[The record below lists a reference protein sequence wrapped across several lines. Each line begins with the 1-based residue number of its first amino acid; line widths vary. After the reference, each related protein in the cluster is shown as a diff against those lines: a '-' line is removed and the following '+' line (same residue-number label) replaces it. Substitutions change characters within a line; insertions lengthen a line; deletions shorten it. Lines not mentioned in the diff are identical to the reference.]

1 MSKKKK
7 LFSAVV
13 LTIGLFIV
21 LLGSMISS
29 NNYKNTNVSDN
40 ENNEI
45 AAGTGCISV
54 INKNS
59 GTYSITGSG
68 LDIINCCTNK
78 KGCKYYVS
86 VSNGSYFGLNGKCT
100 TNQGTDTRS
109 STIFPSSAGLTFT
122 VCGPTTVASRYIS
135 AYTNGN
141 VIVKCSGSG
150 CESYTSNK
158 CNVGKGNCT
167 FTGTPNSGYN
177 VSSSSSCTNPQSTLS
192 YTVNSKNTSNVY
204 FYSCAKQTATTK
216 AKSVYA
222 KNRSGNDKLNV
233 TCYSSAGACVNSST
247 CNVSKGLCTFT
258 ATAQSNY
265 NVSRN
270 SDCSYKQTKLEDSVS
285 IGSSDINYYACPVN
299 NQSGGTTSTC
309 KINLNVNSGETYSI
323 FDGGE
328 FKFSTGKSTS
338 YDCKSQNC
346 YAQITS
352 YSDSN
357 KYKGLAG
364 DGDCSTGVRTTGTRV
379 DCTNNSV
386 SVKACYDSPKNN
398 QLIIRSI
405 NGGVARISKI
415 TSGEGTI
422 EPGGQTAECTQEP
435 CEFLVIAEE
444 NYGFGYGLNGSTCTN
459 NLREGT
465 VTVSKS
471 DTVIYVCPKNSGSS
485 SGGTYTP
492 IPEPS
497 VEDNK
502 TVTKKQFFYANGT
515 QYQGNSIKCGDK
527 VYVTTCTAGDNA
539 ICNVTSI
546 NSTSVST
553 TTQIYEKDL
562 VTNLQDTGCYQKIER
577 YITEKTNYY
586 SNRELSKN
594 ATEIGCGSVITFK
607 QEIKNACVNK
617 SCEVEYNGKIVYINI
632 DYITSDKP
640 ACQNQNTSGG
650 NTGGSTSSDTNT
662 CVTSK
667 SLTGVK
673 GEVTV
678 SICKKDDTEDTKNK
692 IVTCAEDYTY
702 QYRLTKDTC
711 KDSNSE
717 NCYKEYIYTCNY
729 IKRPGINASAGTIK
743 SNGKGT
749 ITVTGMP
756 YGNIGILGY
765 HVSNG
770 EEPTVNSGWSTFNA
784 INNTFSIERSA
795 GTYFIWAINNKRR
808 ISYPV
813 LAKVY
818 DSDLSTTLSSFS
830 LKDENGN
837 NINVT
842 MNSLDNTVGYN
853 EPVKDSNYAL
863 LTNNLLADS
872 IGGFDKL
879 TTSYEL
885 SVTSNK
891 IAIYATLTS
900 NDASYVSGYEPRTID
915 LEYGRNVA
923 LIKIVNK
930 NGKERCYTF
939 IINRVDDRN
948 SSNLLKNI
956 KLSRGSIDFDPYT
969 TNYDVKISRFTK
981 KVSINAEL
989 DSSTSTFISGY
1000 EPREVEI
1007 TEDRQSVVLK
1017 VISEAGSIRSYVIT
1031 FTRNGEEKDNV
1042 NSTYL
1047 SSLTVP
1053 GTMLGF
1059 DKETYDYTITVPYET
1074 EDIPVYAFAEDE
1086 NATVNVGNNTGLK
1099 VGNNLIQIEVK
1110 NNNKTRIYSLHVIRK
1125 ESGLDI
1131 SNSARLGTLSIKN
1144 YNIEFNPDKLD
1155 YEVKI
1160 KREKTL
1166 LISATPESN
1175 RADIYMYGNNDL
1187 TGFSTVRVKVIAENG
1202 LTNIY
1207 SIDIQ
1212 KDAYNKKI
1220 EIIASVAGVSTVI
1233 IVGVI
1238 VYLKNKHNK
1247 RKEYLEG

>member
-1 MSKKKK
+1 MNKKKK
-7 LFSAVV
+7 LFSA
-13 LTIGLFIV
+13 IV
-21 LLGSMISS
+21 LVLGIFGIILGSMINS
-29 NNYKNTNVSDN
+29 NNYKSKNESDN
-40 ENNEI
+40 DNNEI
-45 AAGTGCISV
+45 AASV
-54 INKNS
+54 NINSCKKKRYIRVNQNTTVNSPKSTKCDNLYYETEANIDGYNCTKSSPDKN
-59 GTYSITGSG
+59 GKYTLYKWVYSS
-68 LDIINCCTNK
+68 CVETNTTTATK
-78 KGCKYYVS
+78 VYFYTIVDQGNMGYTIDGEKYYGSKTIKSTKARVRFVVGGTPSNYQYLTWTQSGCSYVS
-86 VSNGSYFGLNGKCT
+86 NTSLKSGDIFEGSKTYVCAKLKTTTTSTTTTRTTTRTTTTTTTTTREKFARAYNQNPGKISISCQSATAGACEGTTRCNVSNGGKC
-100 TNQGTDTRS
+100 
-109 STIFPSSAGLTFT
+109 I
-122 VCGPTTVASRYIS
+122 
-135 AYTNGN
+135 
-141 VIVKCSGSG
+141 
-150 CESYTSNK
+150 
-158 CNVGKGNCT
+158 
-167 FTGTPNSGYN
+167 
-177 VSSSSSCTNPQSTLS
+177 
-192 YTVNSKNTSNVY
+192 
-204 FYSCAKQTATTK
+204 
-216 AKSVYA
+216 
-222 KNRSGNDKLNV
+222 
-233 TCYSSAGACVNSST
+233 
-247 CNVSKGLCTFT
+247 FT
-258 ATAQSNY
+258 ATAINGY
-265 NVSRN
+265 VVSRH
-270 SDCSYKQTKLEDSVS
+270 SDCTYASESLKDIVS
-285 IGSSDINYYACPVN
+285 SEKTIDYYACPKN
-299 NQSGGTTSTC
+299 SQGSEKTSTC
-309 KINLNVNSGETYSI
+309 KINLTVNSGEAYSI
-323 FDGGE
+323 FDGG
-328 FKFSTGKSTS
+328 KFVFSSVNSTS
-338 YDCKSQNC
+338 YDCKSQEC

-352 YSDSN
+352 FSDSN

-364 DGDCSTGVRTTGTRV
+364 DGDCSTGVRTTGTKIY
-379 DCTNNSV
+379 CTNNSV
-386 SVKACYDSPKNN
+386 SVKACYNS
-398 QLIIRSI
+398 
-405 NGGVARISKI
+405 
-415 TSGEGTI
+415 
-422 EPGGQTAECTQEP
+422 
-435 CEFLVIAEE
+435 
-444 NYGFGYGLNGSTCTN
+444 
-459 NLREGT
+459 
-465 VTVSKS
+465 
-471 DTVIYVCPKNSGSS
+471 SGSS

-492 IPEPS
+492 IPEQP

-502 TVTKKQFFYANGT
+502 TVTKNQFFYASGT

-527 VYVTTCTAGDNA
+527 VYVTTCTAGENA
-539 ICNVTSI
+539 ICNVASI
-546 NSTSVST
+546 NEVSVST

-562 VTNLQDTGCYQKIER
+562 VASEKDTGCYQKIER
-577 YITEKTNYY
+577 YISKKTNYY
-586 SNRELSKN
+586 SDRELSKN
-594 ATEIGCGSVITFK
+594 ATEIGCGSIVTFK

-617 SCEVEYNGKIVYINI
+617 SCEVEYNGKTVYINI

-640 ACQNQNTSGG
+640 ACQNQSTGG
-650 NTGGSTSSDTNT
+650 ENTGGSTSSDTNT

-673 GEVTV
+673 GDITV

-749 ITVTGMP
+749 ITVTGVP

-784 INNTFSIERSA
+784 VNNTFSIERSA

-818 DSDLSTTLSSFS
+818 DSDLSTTLSSFG

-837 NINVT
+837 DINVT
-842 MNSLDNTVGYN
+842 MNSLDNTIGYN

-900 NDASYVSGYEPRTID
+900 SDATYVSGYEPRTID

-1017 VISEAGSIRSYVIT
+1017 VISETGSIRSYVIT
-1031 FTRNGEEKDNV
+1031 FIRNGEDKDNV